1 MSDHNTFS
9 KLVLGDKD
17 FIGMVAYTIY
27 KKDKN
32 NWIDAYE
39 AKHGAK
45 PTYDQIQQFFNID
58 TTTDQKISSYRRLAE
73 DRLNKFIDETTMDEL
88 VQYKSQIRD
97 DEIVN
102 AVHTPWWKELLI
114 NVGAGIVGAA
124 LVSGFSIFYWLGQV
138 KEDAEFQK
146 KFNEKV
152 AETTG
157 IPMDEIKKTP
167 Q

>member
-9 KLVLGDKD
+9 KLVQNDQD
-17 FIGMVAYTIY
+17 FVGMVAYTLY

-32 NWIDAYE
+32 NWIDTYE
-39 AKHGAK
+39 AKHGVK

-58 TTTDQKISSYRRLAE
+58 TTTDQKISSYRKLAAE
-73 DRLNKFIDETTMDEL
+73 RLNTFIDETTMDEL
-88 VQYKSQIRD
+88 VQYKKQIRD
-97 DEIVN
+97 DEIVK
-102 AVHTPWWKELLI
+102 AVQVPMWKSI
-114 NVGAGIVGAA
+114 RDNVIAGIIGAA

-157 IPMDEIKKTP
+157 ITVDDVKKTP
-167 Q
+167 